1 MSGELTADTVQNLL
15 KISKMGIEKSDTSLK
30 ANVHLSIVLVKNK
43 SINFSNSGTW
53 HVWLLLCAE
62 LRAHKWVKPSQDV
75 DEIAI
80 VEWKVPPWVRQWLPE
95 DFIV

>member
-1 MSGELTADTVQNLL
+1 MSGELTADNVQNLFW
-15 KISKMGIEKSDTSLK
+15 KIKDGSLK
-30 ANVHLSIVLVKNK
+30 ANVHHSIVLVKNK
-43 SINFSNSGTW
+43 SINFLNSGTW